1 MSPLRCSRVPRRESR
16 VARLLRRRLRLA
28 LPWSSS
34 RPLSPYP
41 MVARL
46 SIRRLPPALSV
57 ALPVVLWGMPHR
69 RAHRIASTVAAA
81 LAAATLAAVLAAST
95 GGASGAQEAEP
106 LTIMTFNI
114 RTSGYSEEDGD
125 NAWPHRRAL
134 VADTIARIAPEVAG
148 LQEALADQL
157 DYLSAKLPDYR
168 WLGVDRGL
176 NGGRGLSEH
185 VPIFYRHRELLPV
198 ESGTFWLSPT
208 PAGPT
213 GTGFRRRV
221 SRIVT
226 WAQFHHVATD
236 PPVLR
241 LQHPPDATAGER
253 QVNSATMIAERV
265 GALPEGTPV
274 LAIGDFNA
282 RAEDSDTW
290 RAATSTGLRDA
301 WALAGSPDRSGPH
314 VERLPSTGAGKRRA
328 DRLDPRGRANR
339 GPLGRDPHRT
349 RQRAVPLRPLPGR
362 RTRRRAL
369 TRTTARS
376 SPPARRGRFP
386 APGP

>member
-1 MSPLRCSRVPRRESR
+1 
-16 VARLLRRRLRLA
+16 
-28 LPWSSS
+28 
-34 RPLSPYP
+34 
-41 MVARL
+41 
-46 SIRRLPPALSV
+46 
-57 ALPVVLWGMPHR
+57 MPHR

-236 PPVLR
+236 RRFYVYNTHLTLR
-241 LQHPPDATAGER
+241 RGER

-301 WALAGSPDRSGPH
+301 WALADRQIG
-314 VERLPSTGAGKRRA
+314 
-328 DRLDPRGRANR
+328 
-339 GPLGRDPHRT
+339 
-349 RQRAVPLRPLPGR
+349 
-362 RTRRRAL
+362 
-369 TRTTARS
+369 
-376 SPPARRGRFP
+376 PARTSSDFRPPEQANEGRIDWILVG
-386 APGP
+386 GPIGVRSVETLIEHDNGRYPSDHYPVVARVVVH